1 MKLSVV
7 IPAYNEAER
16 LPPTLLRIAA
26 ALAGRECEIVV
37 ADDGSRDGTAEAA
50 LALGLPGLRV
60 LRAERN
66 RGKGDAVRRG
76 MLGAVGARRLMT
88 DADLSTPIEDLARLE
103 AALDAGADV
112 AIGSRAVAD
121 SQVEVHQPFY
131 REAMGR
137 LFNACVR
144 GLLLPG
150 LHDTQCGFKLFT
162 AAAAERAFARSVL
175 DGFGFDVEVLYAA
188 RRAGLRIAEVGVT
201 WRNDAATRVTLGRG
215 ARAFADLLAIRRNGA
230 RGLYD

>member
-16 LPPTLLRIAA
+16 LPPTLRRVAE
-26 ALAGRECEIVV
+26 ALSGRECEIVV
-37 ADDGSRDGTAEAA
+37 ADDGSTDGTAEAA

-60 LRAERN
+60 LRADRN

-76 MLGAVGARRLMT
+76 MLGAVGDRRLMT
-88 DADLSTPIEDLARLE
+88 DADLSTPIADLARLE

-121 SQVEVHQPFY
+121 SRVEVHQPFY

-201 WRNDAATRVTLGRG
+201 WRNDAATRVTFGRG

-230 RGLYD
+230 RGVYD